1 LNNEM
6 TDFDEPGAANEVA
19 PGKRPRSSMSPVI
32 VVAGGR
38 SALVLGASGGPR
50 IPMGV
55 ASVIS
60 NVLDYGMAP
69 ALAVDVARVDAEK
82 CCTIELEQDRVPVE
96 ERQELI
102 RRGHRIED
110 RQQYHPQFSPLV
122 QVAGIAADGRRFA
135 ASDPRYERGAVAV
148 ALRPRRT
155 AR

>member
-1 LNNEM
+1 
-6 TDFDEPGAANEVA
+6 
-19 PGKRPRSSMSPVI
+19 
-32 VVAGGR
+32 
-38 SALVLGASGGPR
+38 
-50 IPMGV
+50 MGV

-122 QVAGIAADGRRFA
+122 QVTGIGEDGRHFQRIRAGSGEQHFFEAIFSFKKFMTLFCKNAIPGNFA
-135 ASDPRYERGAVAV
+135 R
-148 ALRPRRT
+148 
-155 AR
+155 

>member
-1 LNNEM
+1 
-6 TDFDEPGAANEVA
+6 
-19 PGKRPRSSMSPVI
+19 
-32 VVAGGR
+32 
-38 SALVLGASGGPR
+38 
-50 IPMGV
+50 MGV

-122 QVAGIAADGRRFA
+122 QVTGIAADGRRFA

-148 ALRPRRT
+148 APSPVGQWETPLVVMVRSHGPGGMSFGATNCQSTGVSPSRPR
-155 AR
+155 